1 MQRYPLLL
9 YSFLQSPIVSI
20 PLCWRGLEPTWG
32 QGECQCGWS
41 QKQIRPRPTLGYSGL
56 HLAVVH
62 MTQTQGPMFAF
73 CVWLLS
79 LNLMSSWFIHVV
91 AYVQISFLFKA
102 EWYSILCIYCILFIH
117 LPVGGHW
124 AVSTF
129 WLLWKVLLWTL
140 VYNYPLEFL
149 LSVLLGIYLE
159 TELLILW
166 NRESF
171 EAQIFIE
178 AKQKTTGQWKEHVL
192 WVMGPKKQQRK
203 RASSGGT
210 HLCV

>member
-102 EWYSILCIYCILFIH
+102 EWYSMDRPYFAMDLS
-117 LPVGGHW
+117 VT
-124 AVSTF
+124 STF
-129 WLLWKVLLWTL
+129 WLLWVMLLWTW
-140 VYNYPLEFL
+140 VCNYLFESLLAVLWGLYLEVEFL
-149 LSVLLGIYLE
+149 GHSAIRCVTCWKTI
-159 TELLILW
+159 ILFYTKAVPFSIPSR
-166 NRESF
+166 N
-171 EAQIFIE
+171 
-178 AKQKTTGQWKEHVL
+178 T
-192 WVMGPKKQQRK
+192 
-203 RASSGGT
+203 
-210 HLCV
+210 